1 MMCSNPSADHGLLPL
16 DAALPPAVAPAAAAD
31 RDRQR
36 FRLRGRS
43 GSAGFRVRLRVG
55 LALAWLGVLIVPGCQ
70 PAGSR
75 GKPTAA
81 EADRLEELTAETLVL
96 QEVDWPKEVR
106 VQGTLYADEVAAI
119 GARVAGRVNQV
130 HVQLGDVVT
139 AGQTLVSLDTAEF
152 ELMVAQAEAQWGQ
165 ARASVGLAKE
175 EGKPI
180 DEWRDD
186 LNPENSPPVRQQRAV
201 WDEAKASLER
211 SRRLLEQGAISPGEF
226 GVIEA
231 AARVAEAGYAAALNA
246 VEEKISIIGVRRV
259 EWELARQ
266 RLRDATITAPFD
278 GLIQGRLVAPGGF
291 IAAGDAVVTL
301 VRTDPIWFRGLV
313 PERYASKLT
322 TGLPI
327 RVRIEA
333 IDQPVEAVVTRIS
346 PSLDVASRS
355 LAFEARIENDDR
367 RFRSGI
373 FATADLVVDP
383 QARTLAVPESAI
395 AQFAGSEKVWKLVD
409 GIAREAEISTGARH
423 NGMAEVL
430 EGLRVGDTI
439 LVDASIGRVARV
451 VPASSSPARPIAGGE
466 AEPSATEAGQDQRAA
481 APARAANRL
490 VVVPAQ

>member
-1 MMCSNPSADHGLLPL
+1 MMSSNPSAATAPERNRQRCRLSGPSGLVAPSPRWWFGLSLACLGLLVAPGCKP
-16 DAALPPAVAPAAAAD
+16 AGPPAT
-31 RDRQR
+31 
-36 FRLRGRS
+36 RS
-43 GSAGFRVRLRVG
+43 
-55 LALAWLGVLIVPGCQ
+55 
-70 PAGSR
+70 
-75 GKPTAA
+75 AA
-81 EADRLEELTAETLVL
+81 EGDSLEELTAETMVL
-96 QEVDWPKEVR
+96 REVDWPQEVR

-119 GARVAGRVNQV
+119 GARVAGRISQV
-130 HVQLGDVVT
+130 HVQLGDVVK
-139 AGQTLVSLDTAEF
+139 AGQTLVSLDTDEF

-175 EGKPI
+175 PDKPI
-180 DEWRDD
+180 EEWRDD

-201 WDEAKASLER
+201 WNEAKASLER
-211 SRRLLEQGAISPGEF
+211 SQRLLEQSAISTGEF
-226 GVIEA
+226 GLIEA
-231 AARVAEAGYAAALNA
+231 AASVAEAGYAAAINA
-246 VEEKISIIGVRRV
+246 VEEKISIIGVRRI

-291 IAAGDAVVTL
+291 IAAGNAVVTL

-327 RVRIEA
+327 RVRIDSV
-333 IDQPVEAVVTRIS
+333 DQPVEALVTRIS

-373 FATADLVVDP
+373 FAIADLIIDP
-383 QARTLAVPESAI
+383 RARTLAIPESAI
-395 AQFAGSEKVWKLVD
+395 AQFAGSEKVWKLID
-409 GIAREAEISTGARH
+409 GVAREAEISTGARH

-430 EGLRVGDTI
+430 EGLRAGDTI

-451 VPASSSPARPIAGGE
+451 VPASGPSRPIAGGE
-466 AEPSATEAGQDQRAA
+466 GEPSTAEDGQEKPAAT
-481 APARAANRL
+481 PARAASRL
-490 VVVPAQ
+490 AGAPAK

>member
-1 MMCSNPSADHGLLPL
+1 MHHPDG
-16 DAALPPAVAPAAAAD
+16 ALPPLVAVASD
-31 RDRQR
+31 HQGCRQLRRD
-36 FRLRGRS
+36 
-43 GSAGFRVRLRVG
+43 GSAEFRPRLWVG
-55 LALAWLGVLIVPGCQ
+55 VSLACLGLLVVTGCQ
-70 PAGSR
+70 PAGPK
-75 GKPTAA
+75 GKQAA
-81 EADRLEELTAETLVL
+81 GEDDRPEELTAETLVL
-96 QEVDWPKEVR
+96 QEVAWPKEVR

-119 GARVAGRVNQV
+119 GARVAGRVSQV

-139 AGQTLVSLDTAEF
+139 AGQTLVSLDTDEF
-152 ELMVAQAEAQWGQ
+152 QLMVAQAEAQWAQ
-165 ARASVGLAKE
+165 ARASVGLARE
-175 EGKPI
+175 DGKPI
-180 DEWRDD
+180 DQWRDD
-186 LNPENSPPVRQQRAV
+186 LKPENSPPVRQQRAV

-211 SRRLLEQGAISPGEF
+211 SRRLLEQAAISPGEF

-231 AARVAEAGYAAALNA
+231 AARVAEAGYAAAINA

-278 GLIQGRLVAPGGF
+278 GLVQGRLVAPGGF

-327 RVRIEA
+327 RVQIEA

-346 PSLDVASRS
+346 PSLDLASRS

-373 FATADLVVDP
+373 FAIADLVIDP
-383 QARTLAVPESAI
+383 QARTLAIPESAI

-409 GIAREAEISTGARH
+409 GVAQEAEVSTGARH

-430 EGLRVGDTI
+430 EGLSVGDTI

-451 VPASSSPARPIAGGE
+451 VPVADGAARPIAGGE
-466 AEPSATEAGQDQRAA
+466 GESSPAEAGQNQRAA
-481 APARAANRL
+481 TSPRAASQL
-490 VVVPAQ
+490 VVVPAK

>member
-1 MMCSNPSADHGLLPL
+1 MMCSNPSAAAAPERNRRRCRLLGYSGWVTASPRWWFGLSLACFGLL
-16 DAALPPAVAPAAAAD
+16 VAPGCKPAGPQAN
-31 RDRQR
+31 R
-36 FRLRGRS
+36 
-43 GSAGFRVRLRVG
+43 SAGDG
-55 LALAWLGVLIVPGCQ
+55 
-70 PAGSR
+70 
-75 GKPTAA
+75 
-81 EADRLEELTAETLVL
+81 DRLEELTAETMVL
-96 QEVDWPKEVR
+96 REVDWPREVR

-119 GARVAGRVNQV
+119 GARVAGRVSKV
-130 HVQLGDVVT
+130 HVQLGDVVK
-139 AGQTLVSLDTAEF
+139 AGQTLVSLDTDEF
-152 ELMVAQAEAQWGQ
+152 ELMVSQAEAQWGQ

-175 EGKPI
+175 PDKPI
-180 DEWRDD
+180 EEWRAD

-201 WDEAKASLER
+201 WNEAKASLER
-211 SRRLLEQGAISPGEF
+211 SQRLLAQSAISPGEF
-226 GVIEA
+226 GLIEA
-231 AARVAEAGYAAALNA
+231 AASVAEAGYAAAINA
-246 VEEKISIIGVRRV
+246 VEEKISIIGVRRI

-327 RVRIEA
+327 RVRIESV
-333 IDQPVEAVVTRIS
+333 DQPVEALVTRIS

-373 FATADLVVDP
+373 FAIADLIIDP
-383 QARTLAVPESAI
+383 QARTLAIPESAI
-395 AQFAGSEKVWKLVD
+395 AQFAGSEKVWKLID
-409 GIAREAEISTGARH
+409 GVAREAEISTGARH

-430 EGLRVGDTI
+430 EGLRAGDTI

-451 VPASSSPARPIAGGE
+451 VPATGPSRPIAGGE
-466 AEPSATEAGQDQRAA
+466 GESSTTEDRQEKRVTTS
-481 APARAANRL
+481 ARAATRL
-490 VVVPAQ
+490 AGAPAK